1 MHKKIESTKEE
12 WSQKCQEYNN
22 EQDDEEDEDGEENEY
37 LESPGLDTRG
47 EGRKEERENEISQ
60 KVLELFDDEEEV
72 NNLVNSLQDQI
83 QQIVTKYS
91 ADIFNR
97 RIKADEKMI
106 NSNF

>member
-47 EGRKEERENEISQ
+47 
-60 KVLELFDDEEEV
+60 
-72 NNLVNSLQDQI
+72 
-83 QQIVTKYS
+83 
-91 ADIFNR
+91 
-97 RIKADEKMI
+97 
-106 NSNF
+106 